1 MAKTQS
7 VYDVHPSVAMMQSW
21 VAELNTSLRVPDHPR
36 TDCGKSHSS
45 SDSCGA
51 KRRAEVVLTF
61 SC

>member
-36 TDCGKSHSS
+36 TDFGKAIRRPIRVVQNVARK
-45 SDSCGA
+45 SC
-51 KRRAEVVLTF
+51 
-61 SC
+61 